1 MRRLW
6 EAWKRLGKRLADIQV
21 RGLLVVFYFFIFS
34 PFALAIRWWSDPLAI
49 KAGAP
54 RGWLP
59 KKKSPEAAKL
69 QAATRQ
75 F

>member
-6 EAWKRLGKRLADIQV
+6 ELWKRFGKRLADIQV
-21 RGLLVVFYFFIFS
+21 RGLLIFFYFFVFS
-34 PFALAIRWWSDPLAI
+34 LFALAIRWWSDPLAI
-49 KAGAP
+49 KPGAP
-54 RGWLP
+54 KGWLP
-59 KKKSPEAAKL
+59 KTQDNESAGM